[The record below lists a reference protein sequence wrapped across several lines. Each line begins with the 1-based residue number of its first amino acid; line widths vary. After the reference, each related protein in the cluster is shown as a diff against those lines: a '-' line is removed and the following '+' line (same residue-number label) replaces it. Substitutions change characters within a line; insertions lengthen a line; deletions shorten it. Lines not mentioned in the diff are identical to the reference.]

1 MSYAKY
7 LPLKLQGWRR
17 SVWLL
22 LGLLLSACVLLS
34 IMLGPMTLPAKQS
47 LLSIVDRLLG
57 SDFSQLNNFQ
67 TAIIWDLRWPRT
79 LLALFI
85 GALLALCGAVTQ
97 GLFRNPLADPGI
109 IGVSSGAGLGA
120 AIAIVLLPASLS
132 YLTTPVAAFFGG
144 LITTLLVY
152 RLAQSQNGGTS
163 VLILLLAG
171 VAVAAFS
178 GAIIGFMTYIA
189 NDISLRELTLWGMGT
204 LNAANST
211 SIWLSA
217 ITCLYLLVFY
227 QIQAPALNAFL
238 LGEAEA
244 RHLGINVEKLK
255 LQLIMVTAIGIGV
268 AVSATGIIG
277 FISLVVPHLVR
288 MTMGPDHRLLLPLSA
303 LTGAIL
309 LLMADIGAR
318 VMLAPTELP
327 VGLVTALIGAPFF
340 AFLLIQQRKRLSTL

>member
-1 MSYAKY
+1 MNYAKY
-7 LPLKLQGWRR
+7 YPAKLYGWRR
-17 SVWLL
+17 SIWPM
-22 LGLLLSACVLLS
+22 LGLLLLVSVLLS
-34 IMLGPMTLPAKQS
+34 ITLGPMTLPAKHS
-47 LLSIVDRLLG
+47 LLSIVDGIFSSQL
-57 SDFSQLNNFQ
+57 SQLNSYQ
-67 TAIIWDLRWPRT
+67 QAIVWELRWPRT
-79 LLALFI
+79 LLAIFV

-120 AIAIVLLPASLS
+120 AIAIVLLPAALTPI
-132 YLTTPVAAFFGG
+132 TTPIAAFLGG

-178 GAIIGFMTYIA
+178 GAVIGFMTYIA
-189 NDISLRELTLWGMGT
+189 NDMALRELTLWGMGT
-204 LNAANST
+204 LNGANTT

-217 ITCLYLLVFY
+217 IACVCLLVFY
-227 QIQAPALNAFL
+227 QFQAPGLNALL

-244 RHLGINVEKLK
+244 RHLGINVERLK
-255 LQLIMVTAIGIGV
+255 LMLIIVTAVGIGIS
-268 AVSATGIIG
+268 VSATGIIG
-277 FISLVVPHLVR
+277 FIGLVVPHLVR

-303 LTGAIL
+303 LTGAAL
-309 LLMADIGAR
+309 LLIADVGAR
-318 VMLAPTELP
+318 LIMAPAELP

>member
-7 LPLKLQGWRR
+7 LPARSQGWRR
-17 SVWLL
+17 GVWPMICLL
-22 LGLLLSACVLLS
+22 LLASILLS
-34 IMLGPMTLPAKQS
+34 IILGPMSLPAKQS
-47 LLSIVDRLLG
+47 LLSIIDQFLG
-57 SDFSQLNNFQ
+57 SELSELNAFQ
-67 TAIIWDLRWPRT
+67 TAIIWELRWPRT

-132 YLTTPVAAFFGG
+132 YLTTPVAAFLGG

-171 VAVAAFS
+171 VAIAAFS

-189 NDISLRELTLWGMGT
+189 NDMALRELTLWGMGT
-204 LNAANST
+204 LNGANST

-217 ITCLYLLVFY
+217 MTCLCLLVFY

-244 RHLGINVEKLK
+244 RHLGIHVEKLK
-255 LQLIMVTAIGIGV
+255 LQLIVVTAIGVGI
-268 AVSATGIIG
+268 AVSATDIIG

-303 LTGAIL
+303 LTGAVL

-318 VMLAPTELP
+318 VLLAPAELP

>member
-1 MSYAKY
+1 
-7 LPLKLQGWRR
+7 
-17 SVWLL
+17 
-22 LGLLLSACVLLS
+22 
-34 IMLGPMTLPAKQS
+34 
-47 LLSIVDRLLG
+47 
-57 SDFSQLNNFQ
+57 
-67 TAIIWDLRWPRT
+67 
-79 LLALFI
+79 

-132 YLTTPVAAFFGG
+132 YLTTPVAAFLGG

-171 VAVAAFS
+171 VAIAAFS

-189 NDISLRELTLWGMGT
+189 NDMALRELTLWGMGT
-204 LNAANST
+204 LNGANST

-217 ITCLYLLVFY
+217 MTCLCLLVFY

-244 RHLGINVEKLK
+244 RHLGIHVEKLK
-255 LQLIMVTAIGIGV
+255 LQLIVVTAIGVGI

-303 LTGAIL
+303 LTGAVL

-318 VMLAPTELP
+318 VLLAPAELP

>member
-7 LPLKLQGWRR
+7 LPASLHGWRR
-17 SVWLL
+17 SIWLVMGMLL
-22 LGLLLSACVLLS
+22 LVTVLLS
-34 IMLGPMTLPAKQS
+34 IILGPMTLPAKQS
-47 LLSIVDRLLG
+47 LLSIIDQFLG
-57 SDFSQLNNFQ
+57 SELSQLNVFQ
-67 TAIIWDLRWPRT
+67 TAIIWELRWPRT

-120 AIAIVLLPASLS
+120 AIAIVLLPASFS
-132 YLTTPVAAFFGG
+132 YLTIPVAAFLGG

-189 NDISLRELTLWGMGT
+189 NDMALRELTLWGMGT
-204 LNAANST
+204 LNGANNT

-217 ITCLYLLVFY
+217 MTCFCLLLFY
-227 QIQAPALNAFL
+227 QTQAPALNAFL

-255 LQLIMVTAIGIGV
+255 LQLIVVTAIGIGI

-303 LTGAIL
+303 LTGAVL
-309 LLMADIGAR
+309 LLIADIGAR
-318 VMLAPTELP
+318 VLLAPAELP

>member
-1 MSYAKY
+1 MSLAKY
-7 LPLKLQGWRR
+7 LPAPLHGWRR
-17 SVWLL
+17 GIWLIMSLLLL
-22 LGLLLSACVLLS
+22 LGVLLS
-34 IMLGPMTLPAKQS
+34 IMLGPMMLPAKHS
-47 LLSIVDRLLG
+47 LLSIVDRLL
-57 SDFSQLNNFQ
+57 SSNFSLLNAFE
-67 TAIIWDLRWPRT
+67 TAIIWELRWPRT
-79 LLALFI
+79 LLAIFI

-109 IGVSSGAGLGA
+109 IGISSGAGLGA

-132 YLTTPVAAFFGG
+132 YLTTPVAAFLGG

-189 NDISLRELTLWGMGT
+189 SDMALRELTLWGMGS
-204 LNAANST
+204 LNGANNL

-217 ITCLYLLVFY
+217 MACLCLLVFY
-227 QIQAPALNAFL
+227 QTQAPALNAFL

-255 LQLIMVTAIGIGV
+255 LQLIVVTAIGISI

-288 MTMGPDHRLLLPLSA
+288 MSMGPDHRLLLPLSA
-303 LTGAIL
+303 LTGAVL

-318 VMLAPTELP
+318 VILAPAELP